1 MTSAAFRDVAPTPN
15 SLTQIGDGFSILIG
29 PKLQSFVV
37 DANVGKLELRFSEA
51 VDLDS
56 VDITND
62 ADDASIAASTSSS
75 SATRARAASKSW
87 RLSGRTATR

>member
-15 SLTQIGDGFSILIG
+15 SLTQIGDGFSNLIG

-56 VDITND
+56 VDITKLILQVSERSDRALRN
-62 ADDASIAASTSSS
+62 
-75 SATRARAASKSW
+75 TRVQPIHY
-87 RLSGRTATR
+87 